1 MAEPLFR
8 PSREHLPITIA
19 SKENHDVYSEGE
31 SKVREK
37 GSVTIDSILVLHPVK
52 RLTGTA
58 DYSEMGTPPLYVVQE
73 FITAL
78 AAASDGKRAPS
89 NVKTRAEVLADGRII
104 FTLGSSHEQGT
115 PEIQIKYQSLNPAP
129 QFRAVVDAARS
140 VVLAGGTMSP
150 VGTHVMMPVLVPL
163 LINLA
168 IDVRLY

>member
-1 MAEPLFR
+1 M
-8 PSREHLPITIA
+8 TIA

-37 GSVTIDSILVLHPVK
+37 RSVTIDGILVLHPAK

-58 DYSEMGTPPLYVVQE
+58 DYSEMGTPPLYAVQE

-78 AAASDGKRAPS
+78 AAANDGKYTPS
-89 NVKTRAEVLADGRII
+89 SENNAGETRTEVLADGRII
-104 FTLGSSHEQGT
+104 FTHRSSHEQGT

-150 VGTHVMMPVLVPL
+150 VGTHVTIPAPVRL
-163 LINLA
+163 LTNLA